1 MVCWGIPSPMSL
13 TAAEL
18 RRHPRA
24 TLVDPAAA
32 RERSIRRRVC
42 ATWYLLYFN
51 TLTYAPGYAVVDLPS
66 KVGKAIAQGSLPLA
80 VLLALTVNPKLK
92 VRPNVFLSIVS
103 LLIFDTVLTAAQSH
117 HPSTMFRTF
126 RLAEFIAVLW
136 LLTPWWGR
144 RDMLLLRATLR
155 CLYVALGSVVLGFCL
170 SPHKAFA
177 YQGRLTGA
185 IWPMLPTQVAQCAA
199 IAAGLTIVLW
209 LGRLMS
215 GRLAAAGVAFSFA
228 LLLLTHTRT
237 ALVALTAGVL
247 VAGLSIFVINARV
260 RKFFGALVATV
271 TVAIVTVAS
280 VITTYLERGQN
291 AAGLTSLTG
300 RTDYWSLVLN
310 LPRTKPQEIFG
321 FGLSNA
327 NVNGNPI
334 DSNWLASYMQEG
346 LFGVVVCASVLLFLL
361 VSAFYRAAGV
371 QRALALFLVTYAL
384 LASFTED
391 SFSDVSPYL
400 VYLTVAASLFMTTLS
415 RPAASKTPVARTP
428 RRAMAEDLA
437 DFGR

>member
-1 MVCWGIPSPMSL
+1 MSL
-13 TAAEL
+13 TVAEL
-18 RRHPRA
+18 RRHPR
-24 TLVDPAAA
+24 TLLVDTVAA

-42 ATWYLLYFN
+42 AAWYLLYFN
-51 TLTYAPGYAVVDLPS
+51 TLTYAPGYSVFDLPS
-66 KVGKAIAQGSLPLA
+66 KVGKGLAQGSLPLA
-80 VLLALTVNPKLK
+80 ILIALTVNPKVK

-103 LLIFDTVLTAAQSH
+103 LLILDAMLTGVEVH
-117 HPSTMFRTF
+117 HLSTLFRSL
-126 RLAEFIAVLW
+126 RLAEYVFALW

-144 RDMLLLRATLR
+144 RDMLLVRATLR
-155 CLYVALGSVVLGFCL
+155 CIYVALGSVVLGLFL

-185 IWPMLPTQVAQCAA
+185 VWPMLPTQVAQCAA

-209 LGRLMS
+209 LGRVLG
-215 GRLAAAGVAFSFA
+215 GRIALVGVTFSVA

-237 ALVALTAGVL
+237 ALVGL
-247 VAGLSIFVINARV
+247 VAGILVSGLSIFVINARV
-260 RKFFGALVATV
+260 RKFFAMLAAMV

-310 LPRTKPQEIFG
+310 EPRNRLQEIFG

-334 DSNWLASYMQEG
+334 DSNWLAAYMQEG
-346 LFGVVVCASVLLFLL
+346 LFGVVVCASILVFLL
-361 VSAFYRAAGV
+361 VAAFFKSSGV
-371 QRALALFLVTYAL
+371 QRAIALFLVTYTL

-391 SFSDVSPYL
+391 SFTDVSPYL
-400 VYLTVAASLFMTTLS
+400 VYLTVAASLFMTTSS
-415 RPAASKTPVARTP
+415 RSIASRTP
-428 RRAMAEDLA
+428 GTGVA
-437 DFGR
+437 DRGRGVRLEQQS

>member
-1 MVCWGIPSPMSL
+1 MSL
-13 TAAEL
+13 TVAEL

-24 TLVDPAAA
+24 VLVDAAAA

-42 ATWYLLYFN
+42 AAWYLLYFN
-51 TLTYAPGYAVVDLPS
+51 TLTYTAGYTVIDLPS
-66 KVGKAIAQGSLPLA
+66 KIGKALAQGSLPLA
-80 VLLALTVNPKLK
+80 ILLALTVNPRIK

-103 LLIFDTVLTAAQSH
+103 LLILDTMLTAAEVH
-117 HPSTMFRTF
+117 HLSTMFRTV
-126 RLAEFIAVLW
+126 RLAEYVFALW

-155 CLYVALGSVVLGFCL
+155 CLYVALGSVVIGLCL

-177 YQGRLTGA
+177 YMGRLTGT

-209 LGRLMS
+209 LGRLVS
-215 GRLAAAGVAFSFA
+215 GRMALTGVTFSVI

-237 ALVALTAGVL
+237 ALIGLTAGVL

-260 RKFFGALVATV
+260 RKFFATLVATV
-271 TVAIVTVAS
+271 TVATLTVAS
-280 VITTYLERGQN
+280 VITTYLERGQT

-310 LPRTKPQEIFG
+310 LPRSRPEEIFG
-321 FGLSNA
+321 FGLSDA
-327 NVNGNPI
+327 NINGNPI
-334 DSNWLASYMQEG
+334 DSNWLAAYMQEG
-346 LFGVVVCASVLLFLL
+346 LFGVLVCASLLLFLL
-361 VSAFYRAAGV
+361 VTAFYRSSGV
-371 QRALALFLVTYAL
+371 QRALALFLVTYTL

-391 SFSDVSPYL
+391 SFTDVSPYL
-400 VYLTVAASLFMTTLS
+400 VYLTVAASLFMTTSS
-415 RPAASKTPVARTP
+415 RSAARRT
-428 RRAMAEDLA
+428 AGTAFTHQDLAEDLA
-437 DFGR
+437 EFGR